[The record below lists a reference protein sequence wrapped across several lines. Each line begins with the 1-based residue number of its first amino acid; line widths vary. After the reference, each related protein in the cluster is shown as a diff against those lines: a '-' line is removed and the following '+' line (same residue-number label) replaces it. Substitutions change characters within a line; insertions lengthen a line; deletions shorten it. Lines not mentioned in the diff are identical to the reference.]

1 MTDFAEIANAGELA
15 IVRIH
20 FYYVD
25 EKGENKEASHFVLID
40 GIDPEYKDATSGTD
54 LLRKYLVVD
63 HNDGMSRSLYDAMKN
78 KLTRSNRAEDTPNIS
93 HLDTNWTRKLIVK
106 KN

>member
-1 MTDFAEIANAGELA
+1 MPDFAEIANAGELA

-63 HNDGMSRSLYDAMKN
+63 PNDGMSRSLYDAMKN
-78 KLTRSNRAEDTPNIS
+78 KLTRSD
-93 HLDTNWTRKLIVK
+93 
-106 KN
+106 